1 MRNDNTR
8 DDSTPIAFKVLKKIS
23 RRLDDF
29 TPRQRAFAEFVLHYP
44 ESLAFLSITDLAK
57 EAGVSQATIVRFCN
71 MLGYNGYAQLSREAQ
86 QSIQVELGS
95 AGRFRVVHGMRRK
108 STKKMATSI
117 FESVLECEI
126 ENLINLSKN
135 IKTTD
140 FYRCVDMM
148 AEADLI
154 CIVGCMGSSSLAT
167 FFSDML
173 SKIFPRVKVLHAHS
187 VVTSSV
193 YQQLTENS
201 VVFLISFPLYARETL
216 ELGRLATEKGANIVV
231 ITDSNTSPVVP
242 FATLSFFVPIKIRS
256 YVESY
261 SAPIAFINALITE
274 LSERNPEKT
283 QQALLRYDKYTSQ
296 MNLILMSRDQM
307 EPKKNEGTP

>member
-1 MRNDNTR
+1 MTNNTR
-8 DDSTPIAFKVLKKIS
+8 DDSTPIVFKVLKQIS
-23 RRLDDF
+23 KMLGEF
-29 TPRQRAFAEFVLHYP
+29 TPRQRVFAEYVLQYP
-44 ESLAFLSITDLAK
+44 ESVAFLSITDLAK

-71 MLGYNGYAQLSREAQ
+71 MLGYNGYTQLSREAQ

-95 AGRFRVVHGMRRK
+95 AGRFRVVHGMRRE
-108 STKKMATSI
+108 STKKKAPSI

-140 FYRCVDMM
+140 FYLCMDMM

-154 CIVGCMGSSSLAT
+154 CIVGCMGSSCLAT
-167 FFSDML
+167 FFGDML
-173 SKIFPRVKVLHAHS
+173 SKFFPRVKVLHAHS
-187 VVTSSV
+187 VMTSAV

-201 VVFLISFPLYARETL
+201 LVFLISFPLYARETL
-216 ELGRLATEKGANIVV
+216 DLGRLAAEKGARIVV
-231 ITDSNTSPVVP
+231 ITDSNTSPVVTL
-242 FATLSFFVPIKIRS
+242 ATLSFFVRVKIHS

-274 LSERNPEKT
+274 LSERSPEKT
-283 QQALLRYDKYTSQ
+283 EEALLRYDDYTSQ
-296 MNLILMSRDQM
+296 MNIYKVSRAQLASN
-307 EPKKNEGTP
+307 KNS